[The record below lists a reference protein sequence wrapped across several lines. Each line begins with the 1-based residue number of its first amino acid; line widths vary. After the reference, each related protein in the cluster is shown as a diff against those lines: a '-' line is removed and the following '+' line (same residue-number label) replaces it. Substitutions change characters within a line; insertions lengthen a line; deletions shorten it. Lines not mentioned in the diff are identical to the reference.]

1 VALTRPIDLR
11 RLVEDLVANGKVESQ
26 EIERLRRELYADGRI
41 GRPEADALVELHK
54 RIQRPSPGF
63 EQFFYRAIK
72 DYLLGNNRIG
82 PGETAWLR
90 QMLPRDGR
98 LSDLER
104 KFLHQLRGEARETSP
119 EFDALCNECLR

>member
-1 VALTRPIDLR
+1 MALTRPIDLR